1 MIIEDSNCI
10 GKQHLELRQSQ
21 MCMLLVHTVEFL
33 IVDTYHVFLL
43 PLLCLPEVQ
52 LLYNGQEVLSVF
64 I

>member
-1 MIIEDSNCI
+1 MIIEEYVSENNT
-10 GKQHLELRQSQ
+10 KLRQIQ